1 MAYLKSTNING
12 DLSVTGGI
20 TVSDS
25 GLIRESSGTDFYL
38 GRPNILPSGADL
50 NNYITPGQMYASGEV
65 TTTLVNCP
73 VPDNYVT
80 RLINIQLSV
89 STLMQIIL
97 STDGN
102 IYKRNVSG
110 VTSSTPS
117 FGSWQTISYEND
129 TGWNYVT
136 LNSVVVP
143 YDANEGY
150 TPRYRKI
157 GNLVQVKGTLSPSSN
172 SNSFGSSGGAAVFTM
187 PAGYRPSVI
196 PITSLFQGTA
206 KSFFAMSINT
216 AGVATISRYRNENG
230 YETPITTS
238 WMPFHFEYFADQ

>member
-20 TVSDS
+20 TVSDT
-25 GLIRESSGTDFYL
+25 GLIRESSGLDFYL
-38 GRPNILPSGADL
+38 GIVDILPSGADL
-50 NNYITPGQMYASGEV
+50 NDYIDPGQKYASGEI
-65 TTTLVNCP
+65 TTTLSNCP

-102 IYKRNVSG
+102 MYKRNVTAIT
-110 VTSSTPS
+110 TSSPS
-117 FGSWQTISYEND
+117 FGSWSKVSYEQD
-129 TGWNYVT
+129 SGWQYVT

-143 YDANEGY
+143 YDNNQGY
-150 TPRYRKI
+150 MPRYRKI
-157 GNLVQVKGTLSPSSN
+157 GNLVQVKGTLSPSS
-172 SNSFGSSGGAAVFTM
+172 STNSFGSSGGAAVFTL
-187 PAGYRPSVI
+187 PEGYRPSVI
-196 PITSLFQGTA
+196 PITSVFQGTST
-206 KSFFAMSINT
+206 SFFAMSINM
-216 AGVATISRYRNENG
+216 AGVATISRYRDENG